1 MASKGQNKLEAI
13 VRDLLPLETIVKEFH
28 IGEKL
33 RLDLYYPKYD
43 IAFEYHGRQ
52 HFEYVEHFHKDIY
65 GFQESIARDQK
76 KEELCVEHGIVLL
89 VFRYDD
95 SLDEAEIGD
104 KIREAIE
111 TDKSVKSLP
120 PKRRPWPKEDKT
132 TPYHKEQIERQKKY
146 RQESYRK
153 MKELKKKD

>member
-1 MASKGQNKLEAI
+1 MASKGQDRLEEI
-13 VRDLLPLETIVKEFH
+13 IKTFLPM
-28 IGEKL
+28 EKIEHEHCVGDRL
-33 RLDLYYPKYD
+33 RLDIFYPRYN

-95 SLDEAEIGD
+95 PLDEAEIGD

-111 TDKSVKSLP
+111 TDKSVKSPP
-120 PKRRPWPKEDKT
+120 PKRKPWPKEDKT